1 MTRQKLAK
9 ELIEFAKMAF
19 VDSMNPETGFLTRNR
34 INPLTNEQIT
44 EFSLQTEEIICQ
56 MTQHFEIVNSRNV
69 PSDHECGML
78 FQYVFDKTTEATYK
92 MIMDEEID
100 TQFIPKEIYDGYAP
114 DLPEYIQLKLTNVV
128 GKVAL
133 ISSSILQYLDKNKY
147 RTLDMDVWL
156 SAYLMISV
164 TLAIQFAQEIDPDDD
179 SEMQDYLNGI
189 DQRLPIS
196 PTPPITKKCY
206 YVFCLRKSLCGLI
219 RLISRICI
227 SRMEK

>member
-1 MTRQKLAK
+1 MTKQELAQ
-9 ELIEFAKMAF
+9 ELREFAKMVF
-19 VDSMNPETGFLTRNR
+19 VDSRNPETSFLTRNR

-92 MIMDEEID
+92 MIMDEEIN

-179 SEMQDYLNGI
+179 SEMQEYLNG
-189 DQRLPIS
+189 
-196 PTPPITKKCY
+196 
-206 YVFCLRKSLCGLI
+206 V
-219 RLISRICI
+219 
-227 SRMEK
+227 

>member
-1 MTRQKLAK
+1 MTK
-9 ELIEFAKMAF
+9 EELTQELTEFAKMAF

-56 MTQHFEIVNSRNV
+56 MAQHLENFTFGNG
-69 PSDHECGML
+69 PSDYECGML

-92 MIMDEEID
+92 MMMDEEID

-114 DLPEYIQLKLTNVV
+114 DLPEYIQLKLTKVV
-128 GKVAL
+128 GKIAI
-133 ISSSILQYLDKNKY
+133 ISSSILQYLDKNKL
-147 RTLDMDVWL
+147 RTLDMNVWL

-164 TLAIQFAQEIDPDDD
+164 TLAIQFAQEINPDDD

-189 DQRLPIS
+189 DQ
-196 PTPPITKKCY
+196 
-206 YVFCLRKSLCGLI
+206 
-219 RLISRICI
+219 
-227 SRMEK
+227 

>member
-1 MTRQKLAK
+1 MTKQEIAQK
-9 ELIEFAKMAF
+9 LIEFAKMAF
-19 VDSMNPETGFLTRNR
+19 VDSMNPETGFLTHNR

-133 ISSSILQYLDKNKY
+133 II
-147 RTLDMDVWL
+147 
-156 SAYLMISV
+156 
-164 TLAIQFAQEIDPDDD
+164 P
-179 SEMQDYLNGI
+179 
-189 DQRLPIS
+189 
-196 PTPPITKKCY
+196 
-206 YVFCLRKSLCGLI
+206 
-219 RLISRICI
+219 
-227 SRMEK
+227 

>member
-1 MTRQKLAK
+1 MTKQELAQ

-56 MTQHFEIVNSRNV
+56 MAQHLENFTFGNG
-69 PSDHECGML
+69 PSDYECGML

-114 DLPEYIQLKLTNVV
+114 DLPEYIQLKLTKVV
-128 GKVAL
+128 GKIAIINV
-133 ISSSILQYLDKNKY
+133 SSMKIH
-147 RTLDMDVWL
+147 
-156 SAYLMISV
+156 
-164 TLAIQFAQEIDPDDD
+164 
-179 SEMQDYLNGI
+179 
-189 DQRLPIS
+189 
-196 PTPPITKKCY
+196 
-206 YVFCLRKSLCGLI
+206 
-219 RLISRICI
+219 
-227 SRMEK
+227 

>member
-1 MTRQKLAK
+1 MTK
-9 ELIEFAKMAF
+9 EELTQELTEFAKMAF

-56 MTQHFEIVNSRNV
+56 MAQHLEICFIGNV
-69 PSDHECGML
+69 PSDYECGML

-114 DLPEYIQLKLTNVV
+114 DLPEYIQLKLTKVV
-128 GKVAL
+128 GKIAI
-133 ISSSILQYLDKNKY
+133 ISSSILQYLDKNKL
-147 RTLDMDVWL
+147 RTLDLNVWL

-164 TLAIQFAQEIDPDDD
+164 ALAIQFAQEIDPDDD
-179 SEMQDYLNGI
+179 SEMQDYLNGL
-189 DQRLPIS
+189 DQ
-196 PTPPITKKCY
+196 
-206 YVFCLRKSLCGLI
+206 
-219 RLISRICI
+219 
-227 SRMEK
+227 

>member
-1 MTRQKLAK
+1 MTRQELAK

-164 TLAIQFAQEIDPDDD
+164 TLAIQFAQEIDPEDD
-179 SEMQDYLNGI
+179 SEMQDYLNVL
-189 DQRLPIS
+189 DL
-196 PTPPITKKCY
+196 
-206 YVFCLRKSLCGLI
+206 
-219 RLISRICI
+219 
-227 SRMEK
+227 